1 MIGSVFVKELRV
13 LVMLVLLA
21 FVSPSAYGE
30 VPENS
35 VSILISDFNDPD
47 QLSVPAARIVKGW
60 LEQEFRSTD
69 YITVSLL
76 DQFVPYGESGFV
88 DAVAAA
94 SASNGDIV
102 FLGSCIDDGDQI
114 SVAITSI
121 VATNCPGT
129 YSRIDMFFDG
139 QASLTPL
146 ELTLGSETP
155 ERFKFYAYLILAD
168 WMLNMN
174 RLEEADEFLGQSLLH
189 TENSDPEHLYIAFAT
204 YGELKQILGLDF
216 DAIQILSSALA
227 TFPDDVFLLRRRAA
241 SYDAVGDLDA
251 AISDLFKAYEQEPDN
266 SSLNAQ
272 LGAQLKQ
279 AERYTESMHHLG
291 RSLEQDPS
299 NAMSFRD
306 YSRAHYGLGNYE
318 PALEAIDCAIE
329 MEPENPQGHSMRGF
343 ILYEMNRPAEA
354 IESFG
359 AAIERETDPVVLP
372 WIVIGRGICRIALG
386 DYQLALDDL
395 NTTLEYSPSFYV
407 AYYYMGIAN
416 LELGNTDSA
425 EECLTEFLSHPLVL
439 SPVDPWTKEGQHEEA
454 EELLRN
460 M

>member
-1 MIGSVFVKELRV
+1 MTVFSSLRNSGTFWI
-13 LVMLVLLA
+13 LMLL
-21 FVSPSAYGE
+21 FVVCTMASGE
-30 VPENS
+30 GLES
-35 VSILISDFNDPD
+35 DVSILVSDFNDPD
-47 QLSVPAARIVKGW
+47 HLSIPAARIVKGW

-69 YITVSLL
+69 YITANLL
-76 DQFVPYGESGFV
+76 DQLVPYGESGFV

-94 SASNGDIV
+94 HASNGDIV

-121 VATNCPGT
+121 VATDCPGT

-139 QASLTPL
+139 QASLTPV

-204 YGELKQILGLDF
+204 YGELKQILGLDY

-227 TFPDDVFLLRRRAA
+227 TFPDDVFLLRRRA
-241 SYDAVGDLDA
+241 SSFDAVGDLDA
-251 AISDLFKAYEQEPDN
+251 AISVLFKAHELEPDN

-279 AERYTESMHHLG
+279 AERYTESMHYLG
-291 RSLEQDPS
+291 RSLEHDSS
-299 NAMSFRD
+299 NAMVFRD
-306 YSRAHYGLGNYE
+306 CSRVHYGVGDFE

-343 ILYEMNRPAEA
+343 ILYEMNNPAEA
-354 IESFG
+354 MESFD

-372 WIVIGRGICRIALG
+372 WIVIGRGICRVALG
-386 DYQLALDDL
+386 DYQLALEDL
-395 NTTLEYSPSFYV
+395 NTTIEYSSSFYL

-425 EECLTEFLSHPLVL
+425 EEYLTEFLSHPLVL
-439 SPVDPWTKEGQHEEA
+439 SPVDPWTKEGLHESA